1 MLAKNRHL
9 TARQNVLILTDSS
22 DRKCV
27 VSGRLGQTFQT
38 NNGNDASMADTLIDL
53 SKNVGQVFPK

>member
-1 MLAKNRHL
+1 M
-9 TARQNVLILTDSS
+9 ILTDSS